1 MFLMRLCCYLLAV
14 GFSSSALADF
24 GSAYKLFQDKN
35 YEQAMPQLQI
45 LAQLGHPQAQL
56 LLSQCYEEGL
66 GTEADLN
73 KAYAWAL
80 TAKGLSQP
88 GAAEKYVELRGKLE
102 SRRAGK
108 QAYTEINGQ
117 YGALALKSNLY
128 PTIHQVYRQPTV
140 VKPLKQD
147 KPDYPGHFPR
157 SGIAAWSVVTYDIN
171 ENGRVENAKVALS
184 FPAGAIDKYVL
195 AAMENWTFSPP
206 RNSYGDSIRL
216 DHQIH
221 VFNLDKLVTASRK
234 FSREN
239 NEYIAAIRE
248 AAEADSAANQYK
260 FGLIAQAGLV
270 KDQKALPWYLNAAIN
285 GYAPA
290 QFTVA
295 QCLLTGSM
303 CDKDSNKAINW
314 LTYAAADGDPQAS
327 YLLSHQLLDSDNIQ
341 FDPERAARYLEN
353 AAAQNYV
360 PAIVEY
366 ASLLAMSDN
375 PKLRNAER
383 AIQLAEQGL
392 AQDEDNPKLL
402 STIGI
407 ALIEQGKQERGEE
420 MLEQAVVAAQARNWA
435 TENYRELLNDYRGQ
449 VQAETE

>member
-24 GSAYKLFQDKN
+24 GNAYQLFQDKK

-56 LLSQCYEEGL
+56 LLAQCYEEGL

-108 QAYTEINGQ
+108 QAFTEINGQ

-128 PTIHQVYRQPTV
+128 PTIHQVYRQPAV
-140 VKPLKQD
+140 VKQLKQD
-147 KPDYPGHFPR
+147 KPDYPNHFPR

-184 FPAGAIDKYVL
+184 FPAGALDKYVL
-195 AAMENWTFSPP
+195 DAMNKWAFTPP
-206 RNSYGDSIRL
+206 RNSYGDAIRL

-221 VFNLDKLVTASRK
+221 VFNLDKIVTASRK
-234 FSREN
+234 FEREN

-248 AAEADSAANQYK
+248 AAEADSAVNQYK

-270 KDQKALPWYLNAAIN
+270 KDQKALPWYLKAAIN

-295 QCLLTGSM
+295 QCLLTGSL

-341 FDPERAARYLEN
+341 FDPERAARYLES
-353 AAAQNYV
+353 AAAKNYV

-420 MLEQAVVAAQARNWA
+420 MLEQAVAAAEERNWA
-435 TENYRELLNDYRGQ
+435 TENYRDLLNDYRGQ

>member
-24 GSAYKLFQDKN
+24 GSAYQLFQDKK

-56 LLSQCYEEGL
+56 LLAQCYEEGL

-147 KPDYPGHFPR
+147 KPDYPNHFPR

-184 FPAGAIDKYVL
+184 FPAGAIDKYAL
-195 AAMENWTFSPP
+195 DAMKNWTFTPP
-206 RNSYGDSIRL
+206 RNSYGDAIRL

-234 FSREN
+234 FEREN

-270 KDQKALPWYLNAAIN
+270 KDQKALPWYLKAAIN

-295 QCLLTGSM
+295 QCLLTGSL

-314 LTYAAADGDPQAS
+314 LTYAAAEGDPQAS

-341 FDPERAARYLEN
+341 FDPERAARYLES
-353 AAAQNYV
+353 AAAKNYV

-392 AQDEDNPKLL
+392 EQDEDNPKLL

-420 MLEQAVVAAQARNWA
+420 MLEQAVAAAEARNWA
-435 TENYRELLNDYRGQ
+435 TENYRDLLNDYRGQ